1 MSLYNKLVRDKIPE
15 ILEKEGKR
23 YVIQYAEKE
32 KMLDLLKDKLKEESR
47 EFLQDNSL
55 EELADIVEVV
65 FSLANELGYSEEEVL
80 VKRTEKREE
89 KGGFEEGIVLER
101 VCE

>member
-1 MSLYNKLVRDKIPE
+1 MSLCNKLVRDKIPE
-15 ILEKEGKR
+15 MLEKEGKR

>member
-1 MSLYNKLVRDKIPE
+1 MSLYNKLVRDKVPE
-15 ILEKEGKR
+15 VLEQEGKK

-32 KMLDLLKDKLKEESR
+32 KMLDLLKDKLKEEAR
-47 EFLQDNSL
+47 EFFQDDSL
-55 EELADIVEVV
+55 EGLADIVEVV

-89 KGGFEEGIVLER
+89 KGGFEERIVLER

>member
-15 ILEKEGKR
+15 ILEKEDKK

-32 KMLDLLKDKLKEESR
+32 KMLDLLKDKLKEETR

>member
-1 MSLYNKLVRDKIPE
+1 MSLYNKLVRDKVPE
-15 ILEKEGKR
+15 VLEQEGKK

-32 KMLDLLKDKLKEESR
+32 KMLDLLKDKLKEEAR
-47 EFLQDNSL
+47 EFFQDDSL
-55 EELADIVEVV
+55 EGLADIVEVV
-65 FSLANELGYSEEEVL
+65 FSLANKLGYSEEEVL

>member
-1 MSLYNKLVRDKIPE
+1 MSLYNKLVRNKVPE
-15 ILEKEGKR
+15 VLEQEGKK

-32 KMLDLLKDKLKEESR
+32 KMLDLLKDKLKEEAR
-47 EFLQDNSL
+47 EFFQDDSL
-55 EELADIVEVV
+55 EKLADIVEVV